1 MECMTVNKRSFNVLR
16 LLGKGK
22 GGYSYLVCDTEDQ
35 NEKYVLKQIHHEPCS
50 YYQFGD
56 KLKSEINDY
65 SRLKKIGIKMPEM
78 IDVDIDN
85 ERILKEY
92 IDGPTIAELAKSNSV
107 SPKCFEQIYAMCSIL
122 YSANTNIDYFPTNF
136 VVRKDELYY
145 IDYECND
152 YMEEWNFEN
161 WGIKYWSKT
170 VETERLLLRRFF
182 PADIEDLFK
191 YVSDADVVRFE
202 PYEPMSR
209 EEAEKNLEWRI
220 STNEMIAI
228 ELKDTHKLV
237 GNVYLGKRD
246 FNALEIGYVLNKY
259 YWHKGIAKEA
269 CTALIDD
276 AFKSG
281 IHRIYAEC
289 DPLNES
295 SWGLLE
301 ALGFRREAYLRK
313 NVYFHK
319 DESGNPIWKDTYI
332 YSLLNAE

>member
-1 MECMTVNKRSFNVLR
+1 MECMTVNNRSFNVLK

-22 GGYSYLVCDTEDQ
+22 GGYSYLVCDTDAPD
-35 NEKYVLKQIHHEPCS
+35 EKYVLKQIHHEPCS

-56 KLKSEINDY
+56 KLRSEINDY
-65 SRLKKIGIKMPEM
+65 ARLKKIGIKMPEM
-78 IDVDIDN
+78 IDVDAEN

-107 SPKCFEQIYAMCSIL
+107 STKYFKQIYAMCRML
-122 YSANTNIDYFPTNF
+122 YSANINIDYFPTNF
-136 VVRKDELYY
+136 VVQKDEIYY

-182 PADIEDLFK
+182 PADIDDLFE
-191 YVSDADVVRFE
+191 YVSDTEVVKFE
-202 PYEPMSR
+202 PYAPMSR

-220 STNEMIAI
+220 STDEMIAI
-228 ELKDTHKLV
+228 ELKDTHKVV

-246 FNALEIGYVLNKY
+246 FNSLEIGYVLNKD

-269 CTALIDD
+269 CVALIDD

-281 IHRIYAEC
+281 VHRIYAEC
-289 DPLNES
+289 DPLNEN

-301 ALGFRREAYLRK
+301 ALGFNREAHLMK

-319 DESGNPIWKDTYI
+319 DEIGKPIWKDTYI